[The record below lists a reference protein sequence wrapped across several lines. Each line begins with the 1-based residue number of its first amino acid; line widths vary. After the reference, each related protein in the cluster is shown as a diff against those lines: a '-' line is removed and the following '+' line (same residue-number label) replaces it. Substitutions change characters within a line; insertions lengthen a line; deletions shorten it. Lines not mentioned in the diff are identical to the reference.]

1 MNWQELNS
9 EIQVD
14 EIVDISAS
22 NPVLIF
28 KHSTSCSI
36 SSMVLSRFERHWK
49 SAGVNVDPF
58 ILNLLKFRAVSN
70 YVSNRF
76 NITHESPQVLV
87 IKEGK
92 CIYHASHNAINVEE
106 ILKHY

>member
-36 SSMVLSRFERHWK
+36 SSMALSRFERHWK
-49 SAGVNVDPF
+49 SVGVKVDPF
-58 ILNLLKFRAVSN
+58 FLNLLKFRAVSN
-70 YVSNRF
+70 YVSSRF
-76 NITHESPQVLV
+76 NITHESPQVLL

-92 CIYHASHNAINVEE
+92 CIYHASHNAIDVEE
-106 ILKHY
+106 ILAHY